1 MLQDGYDNVL
11 PRASGRAIVCDF
23 IPGDRFHP
31 SLLVKCLFSFI
42 QGQVQGTHLDQFLI
56 LHKFGRRN

>member
-11 PRASGRAIVCDF
+11 PRTSGRAIICDF
-23 IPGDRFHP
+23 IPGDRFYP
-31 SLLVKCLFSFI
+31 SSLVKCLFSFI
-42 QGQVQGTHLDQFLI
+42 QGQVQDPLLI